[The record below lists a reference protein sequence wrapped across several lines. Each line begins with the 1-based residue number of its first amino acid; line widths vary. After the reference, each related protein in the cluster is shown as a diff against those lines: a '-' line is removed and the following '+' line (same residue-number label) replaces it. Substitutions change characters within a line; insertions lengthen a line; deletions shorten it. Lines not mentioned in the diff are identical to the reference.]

1 MKEAAG
7 EANMTVI
14 TIILIGIIAAI
25 AIPLVQNA
33 MSSSAK
39 QGCCQNLGFQW
50 DGGRCYQINSNGTRG
65 NQVDEAV
72 YWNEANKTC
81 TSDITGVNP

>member
-39 QGCCQNLGFQW
+39 QGCCTNLGFQW
-50 DGGRCYQINSNGTRG
+50 SGGRCFSINADGTRG
-65 NQVDEAV
+65 GEVEEAE
-72 YWNEANKTC
+72 YWNADQNTC
-81 TSDITGVNP
+81 AHDISG

>member
-25 AIPLVQNA
+25 AIPLVNNA

-39 QGCCQNLGFQW
+39 QGCCTNLGYQW
-50 DGGRCYQINSNGTRG
+50 DGGQCYQINSDGTRG
-65 NQVDEAV
+65 GQVAEAS

-81 TSDITGVNP
+81 TRDISG

>member
-39 QGCCQNLGFQW
+39 QGCCTNLGYQW
-50 DGGRCYQINSNGTRG
+50 SGGKCYSISADGTRG
-65 NQVDEAV
+65 GEVKESD
-72 YWNEANKTC
+72 YWNANQNTC
-81 TSDITGVNP
+81 AHDISG

>member
-39 QGCCQNLGFQW
+39 QGCCTNLGYQW
-50 DGGRCYQINSNGTRG
+50 NGGKCYEINSDGTRG
-65 NQVDEAV
+65 AEVGEDQ
-72 YWNEANKTC
+72 YWNEAEKTC
-81 TSDITGVNP
+81 AHDITG

>member
-39 QGCCQNLGFQW
+39 QGCCTNLGNQW
-50 DGGRCYQINSNGTRG
+50 SGGQCFSINADGTRG
-65 NQVDEAV
+65 EAVDEDV
-72 YWNEANKTC
+72 YWNAEENTC
-81 TSDITGVNP
+81 TSDISG

>member
-39 QGCCQNLGFQW
+39 QGCCTNLGNQW
-50 DGGRCYQINSNGTRG
+50 SGGKCYSIKADGTRG
-65 NQVDEAV
+65 GEVAESD
-72 YWNEANKTC
+72 YWDAAKNTC
-81 TSDITGVNP
+81 THDISG

>member
-25 AIPLVQNA
+25 AIPLVRNA

-39 QGCCQNLGFQW
+39 QGCCTNLGNQW
-50 DGGRCYQINSNGTRG
+50 SGGRCFEINADGTRG
-65 NQVDEAV
+65 AEVAEDQYWDEA
-72 YWNEANKTC
+72 NSTC
-81 TSDITGVNP
+81 AHDIAG

>member
-39 QGCCQNLGFQW
+39 QGCCTNLGYQW
-50 DGGRCYQINSNGTRG
+50 NGGQCYKINPDGKRG
-65 NQVDEAV
+65 DPVEEGV

-81 TSDITGVNP
+81 TSDISG